1 MTSLAVIIGTL
12 TLLRLILAAIVPVAP
27 DEAYYWV
34 WSHALAPGYVDH
46 PPMVALWIR
55 AGTALAGQTA
65 LGVRLLGPLA
75 AALASWM
82 LFDAG
87 RRLFDDARAGL
98 IATLLLN
105 ATLLVG
111 AGSVIMTPDSPLLFF
126 WTACLWATCRLS
138 TDGRAAWWLIAG
150 LFGGLALDSKYTA
163 MFLWIGIGL
172 WALWVPHVRAWL
184 RRWQPWAACGI
195 GLLLFAPVLIWNAQH
210 RWIGL
215 VRQGGRVGD
224 WRPARALGFLAELL
238 GSQVG
243 LATPLIFL
251 LCMIGLLAACRR
263 AWRGRAPGWSLLALL
278 SLPSILMFLQHA
290 IGDRV
295 QGNWPAV
302 VYPALTL
309 AAAGVVTGVPRPAGG
324 VLGRWRTAVVLGFA
338 MTGVAYLQAA
348 AGLFPLPPRLDPVAL
363 RLSGWDTLA
372 GQVQR
377 LALRTDAV
385 YVAAEGYALG
395 GELAWALPATIPVLG
410 LDVHWASTTLP
421 RAITAGRPGLLLRDV
436 RNDAAPASPPWSDAE
451 RVGTVER
458 PGVPAGAYA
467 VYRVSGQDLPAVT
480 LPER

>member
-34 WSHALAPGYVDH
+34 WSRALAPGYFDH

-55 AGTALAGQTA
+55 AGTALGGQTA

-105 ATLLVG
+105 ATLMVG
-111 AGSVIMTPDSPLLFF
+111 AGSVIMTPDSSLLFF

-138 TDGRAAWWLIAG
+138 TDGRPAWWLIAG

-210 RWIGL
+210 RWIG
-215 VRQGGRVGD
+215 
-224 WRPARALGFLAELL
+224 
-238 GSQVG
+238 
-243 LATPLIFL
+243 
-251 LCMIGLLAACRR
+251 
-263 AWRGRAPGWSLLALL
+263 
-278 SLPSILMFLQHA
+278 
-290 IGDRV
+290 
-295 QGNWPAV
+295 
-302 VYPALTL
+302 
-309 AAAGVVTGVPRPAGG
+309 
-324 VLGRWRTAVVLGFA
+324 
-338 MTGVAYLQAA
+338 
-348 AGLFPLPPRLDPVAL
+348 
-363 RLSGWDTLA
+363 
-372 GQVQR
+372 
-377 LALRTDAV
+377 
-385 YVAAEGYALG
+385 
-395 GELAWALPATIPVLG
+395 
-410 LDVHWASTTLP
+410 
-421 RAITAGRPGLLLRDV
+421 
-436 RNDAAPASPPWSDAE
+436 
-451 RVGTVER
+451 
-458 PGVPAGAYA
+458 
-467 VYRVSGQDLPAVT
+467 
-480 LPER
+480 